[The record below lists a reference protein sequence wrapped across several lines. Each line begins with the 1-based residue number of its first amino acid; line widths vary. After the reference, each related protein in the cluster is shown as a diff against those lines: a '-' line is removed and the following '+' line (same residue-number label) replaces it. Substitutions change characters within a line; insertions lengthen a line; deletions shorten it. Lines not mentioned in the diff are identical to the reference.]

1 MAYGKRAQFGMA
13 KQTVFGTAV
22 TPAAVFLSLIEE
34 SLETKI
40 EQIANPGIRGVV
52 GRYASRVGLKT
63 FEGNAT
69 FEFHPNKVGHLL
81 RMLFGAP
88 TTTPGPVGVY
98 SHVFK
103 LDGTDFAAGCPT
115 PPYTVEVYRDLG
127 QAFQYLDTVATS
139 LQLSFGTGDKALKAQ
154 VGMMAKNVA
163 RVAKSAPTFEAVDA
177 FLWKQAVVKKA
188 TVAYADLESFTWN
201 FDTLLKALATLNATD
216 VISRYFRDGEPTH
229 SLQMT
234 VDPSDDAEWT
244 DFLNAVDEPLSIEF
258 TGPDIVAGSPYALK
272 IEFAKVRYT
281 GYPLVV
287 KGPGRIQVGPTADV
301 YYDPTLGYDVQVTLT
316 NSEVSY

>member
-13 KQTVFGTAV
+13 KQTAFGTAV
-22 TPAAVFLSLIEE
+22 TPATVFLPLIEE

-52 GRYASRVGLKT
+52 GRYASRAGLKT
-63 FEGNAT
+63 IEGSAT
-69 FEFHPNKVGHLL
+69 FEFHPNKIGHLL
-81 RMLFGAP
+81 RMLFGDP
-88 TTTPGPVGVY
+88 TTTTPVAGVY
-98 SHVFK
+98 QHVFK
-103 LDGTDFAAGCPT
+103 VAGTDFAPGCPT
-115 PPYTVEVYRDLG
+115 PPYTVEVYRDIG

-154 VGMMAKNVA
+154 VGMLAKDVA
-163 RVAKSAPTFEAVDA
+163 RVAKSAAIFETVDA
-177 FLWKQAVVKKA
+177 FLWKQAAVLKNN
-188 TVAYADLESFTWN
+188 VAYADLESVTWN
-201 FDTLLKALATLNATD
+201 FNAMLKALATLNATD
-216 VISRYFRDGEPTH
+216 LISRYYRDGEPTH

-234 VDPSDDAEWT
+234 VDPSDDAEWA

-258 TGPDIVAGSPYALK
+258 TGPEISAGNPYKLK
-272 IEFAKVRYT
+272 LEFAKVRYT

-301 YYDPTLGYDVQVTLT
+301 YYDPALGYDVQVTLT
-316 NSEVSY
+316 NSEASY